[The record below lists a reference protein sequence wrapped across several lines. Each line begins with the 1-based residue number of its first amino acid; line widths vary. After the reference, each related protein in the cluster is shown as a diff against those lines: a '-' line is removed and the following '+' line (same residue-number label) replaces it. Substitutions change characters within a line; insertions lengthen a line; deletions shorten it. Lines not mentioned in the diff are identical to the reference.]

1 MGQKPG
7 CGDGVDRVVSC
18 VDVEDGHIVVMEVD
32 IVPRMSR
39 FENSGWGSQVEI
51 IVVLQVEYRHF
62 FFKMPVLGRDFRWM
76 LDQAIGDL
84 LRKTFLSYSMIAI
97 PRTLSSNSVH
107 H

>member
-39 FENSGWGSQVEI
+39 FENSGWEVRWKLLSFCKLSTGT
-51 IVVLQVEYRHF
+51 F
-62 FFKMPVLGRDFRWM
+62 FSKCPVLGRDFRWM
-76 LDQAIGDL
+76 MDKAIGDL